1 MPSFWHPTQNL
12 GKAKSI
18 KKFLILS
25 TVLFYLFYCIIKLIM
40 SPNPFGNFSIG
51 NFDLGKLNI
60 FANPGKMFFPKKMLG
75 IDVGTSSIKVVE
87 LSRWGQGKT
96 LENYGEI
103 KSASLYKEPFR
114 NVEKGSYLLSN
125 YFVSRAIRAILDE
138 AKIKTKAAI
147 FSIPD
152 FSTFCTSFE
161 LPPMNANELNDA
173 VYYNASQYIPL
184 PVTETTLD
192 WKLIEGVPGQKQ
204 SPLKIFLV
212 AIPNQVIQDYQQVAQ
227 MAGLELYAVEAE
239 VLGLQRALVGE
250 NKKCVCIVDIGV
262 QSTTINI
269 IDNGKMKKSYSFDFA
284 GSQLTY
290 SISSAVGLG
299 HAQAEELKNSEGL
312 TSAKE
317 EISKTLYLL
326 IDPLIIEVR
335 KILSYFYTE
344 EGKEVDVVYLT
355 GGTSKLPGLREY
367 FEEVLKKKVEIP
379 NCFSELL
386 SPPILGEVLEEMAPS
401 FSVSTGVALGGLET

>member
-1 MPSFWHPTQNL
+1 
-12 GKAKSI
+12 
-18 KKFLILS
+18 
-25 TVLFYLFYCIIKLIM
+25 M
-40 SPNPFGNFSIG
+40 SSNPLENFNIG

-60 FANPGKMFFPKKMLG
+60 FANPANMFFPKKMLG
-75 IDVGTSSIKVVE
+75 IDIGTASIKIVE
-87 LSRWGQGKT
+87 ISRWGQGKT

-103 KSASLYKEPFR
+103 KSVSLYKEPFR

-125 YFVSRAIRAILDE
+125 YFVSRAVRAILDE
-138 AKIKTKAAI
+138 AKIKTRAAI

-184 PVTETTLD
+184 PITETTLD
-192 WKLIEGVPGQKQ
+192 WKLIDGVPGQKQ

-212 AIPNQVIQDYQQVAQ
+212 AIPNQVIQDYQKVAQ

-239 VLGLQRALVGE
+239 ALGLTRSLVRDNNG
-250 NKKCVCIVDIGV
+250 CICIIDIGV

-269 IDNGKMKKSYSFDFA
+269 VDKKKLKSSYSFDFA

-290 SISSAVGLG
+290 SISSALGLG
-299 HAQAEELKNSEGL
+299 RAQAEEIKNAEGL
-312 TSAKE
+312 TSSKE
-317 EISKTLYLL
+317 QISKTLYLL
-326 IDPLIIEVR
+326 IDPLILEV
-335 KILSYFYTE
+335 KKVLLEFYQQ
-344 EGKEVDVVYLT
+344 EGKEIDAIYLT
-355 GGTSKLPGLREY
+355 GGTSNLPGLREY
-367 FEEVLKKKVEIP
+367 LEEVIKRKVIIP

-386 SPPILGEVLEEMAPS
+386 YPPILEKSLEEMAPS
-401 FSVSTGVALGGLET
+401 FSVATGVALGGLET

>member
-1 MPSFWHPTQNL
+1 M
-12 GKAKSI
+12 A
-18 KKFLILS
+18 
-25 TVLFYLFYCIIKLIM
+25 
-40 SPNPFGNFSIG
+40 PNPLKNFS
-51 NFDLGKLNI
+51 LEKLNI
-60 FANPGKMFFPKKMLG
+60 FSNPLKMFFPKKMLG
-75 IDVGTSSIKVVE
+75 IDVGTASVKVVE

-96 LENYGEI
+96 LENYGQI
-103 KSASLYKEPFR
+103 QSASLFKEPFR

-125 YFVSRAIRAILDE
+125 YFVSRAITAVLNE
-138 AKIKTKAAI
+138 AKIKTRSAI

-161 LPPMNANELNDA
+161 LPPMTSKEISSA

-192 WKLIEGVPGQKQ
+192 WKLIGGTPGDKK

-212 AIPNQVIQDYQQVAQ
+212 AIPNQTIQDYQKVAQ

-239 VLGLQRALVGE
+239 AMGLTRSLIRE
-250 NKKCVCIVDIGV
+250 NKNCVCLVDIGA

-269 IDNGKMKKSYSFDFA
+269 IDNKYLKKSYSFDFS

-290 SISSAVGLG
+290 SIASALGLG
-299 HAQAEELKNSEGL
+299 RVEADELKNREGL
-312 TSAKE
+312 NTSKE

-326 IDPLIIEVR
+326 IDPLIFEVK
-335 KILSYFYTE
+335 KILSDFYQQE
-344 EGKEVDVVYLT
+344 KRDAEAIYLT
-355 GGTSKLPGLREY
+355 GGTAALPGLKEY
-367 FEEVLKKKVEIP
+367 FAEVLKKKVEIP

-386 SPPILGEVLEEMAPS
+386 YPPILGKTLEKMAPG
-401 FSVSTGVALGGLET
+401 FSVATGVALGGLET